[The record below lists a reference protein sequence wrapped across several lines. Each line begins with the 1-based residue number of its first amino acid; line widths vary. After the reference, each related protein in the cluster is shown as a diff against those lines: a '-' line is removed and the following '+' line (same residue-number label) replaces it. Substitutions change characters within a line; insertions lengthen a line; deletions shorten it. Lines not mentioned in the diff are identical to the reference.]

1 MTAPHIAKPVLNRRS
16 LLRATGITMALPLL
30 EAMTPLF
37 GRTDATA
44 NAPKRMVCVMT
55 NMGVLQRYY
64 LPRKAGRDY
73 ETTPYLEL
81 LREHRNQM
89 TIISGTSHPGVNGNH
104 FSERSFLSAAPG
116 SGGSNFKNTISV
128 DQFAAE
134 EIGDQA
140 RFSSLVLMVGKE
152 HNGLISQTRDGVAIP
167 PENKPS
173 KLYERLFLQGTPTE
187 IETHI
192 ADLRKGHSILDFV
205 QDEAKGLQRGLG
217 ARDKERLDQYFTSVR
232 DLEQRLDHSEAWE
245 RKPKPVTKAPKPVD
259 IPDNSE
265 VEGQTKLMYDM
276 VRLSLETDSTRIISL
291 YLNPLVVVANI
302 PGVSTETHTLTHH
315 GNDEAKIAEL
325 RKIEEVQFRCLAHLI
340 SGLRGVKEEDRTL
353 LDHSMLLYGSNL
365 GNGNSHDTS
374 NLPIIFAGGGFK
386 HGSHLAFDK
395 EHNTPLANLFVTMLH
410 EMGMPTDK
418 FATSTGTLT
427 GLEKA

>member
-1 MTAPHIAKPVLNRRS
+1 
-16 LLRATGITMALPLL
+16 MALPLL

-37 GRTDATA
+37 GRTDASA
-44 NAPKRMVCVMT
+44 KAPKRMVCVMT

-64 LPRKAGRDY
+64 LPQKAGRDY

-81 LREHRNQM
+81 VREHRSQM

-116 SGGSNFKNTISV
+116 SGGSSFKNTISV

-134 EIGDQA
+134 QIGDQA
-140 RFSSLVLMVGKE
+140 RFPSLVLMVGKE

-173 KLYERLFLQGTPTE
+173 KLYQRLFLQGTQAE

-192 ADLRKGHSILDFV
+192 TELRKGRSILDFV
-205 QDEAKGLQRGLG
+205 QNEAKSLQQGLG
-217 ARDKERLDQYFTSVR
+217 ARDKERLDQYFSSVR
-232 DLEQRLDHSEAWE
+232 DLETRLVHTEDWE
-245 RKPKPVTKAPKPVD
+245 RKPKPVPKTPKPVD
-259 IPDNSE
+259 IPSDTE

-276 VRLSLETDSTRIISL
+276 VRVALETDSTRIISL
-291 YLNPLVVVANI
+291 YLNPLVVVPNI
-302 PGVSTETHTLTHH
+302 PGVSTETHALTHH
-315 GNDEAKIAEL
+315 GNDPDKIAEL
-325 RKIEEVQFRCLAHLI
+325 RKIEEVQFRCLAHLF
-340 SGLRGVKEEDRTL
+340 SELRGAKEEGGTL

-365 GNGNSHDTS
+365 GNGNSHDTA
-374 NLPIIFAGGGFK
+374 NLPVIFGGGGFK
-386 HGSHLAFDK
+386 HGTHLAFDQV
-395 EHNTPLANLFVTMLH
+395 HNTPLANLFVTMLQ
-410 EMGMPTDK
+410 ELGVQTNR
-418 FATSTGTLT
+418 FATSTGTLS